1 MRNAEQDALSR
12 RQLELERDLIASGM
26 DPAEAETVAAEEVL
40 GLPAQRRARESM
52 GAARAAAPP
61 VSYGNAATLDN
72 LDGAATELVVEDILG
87 GALSRP
93 AVPQSERVFQDDPTM
108 GMAGQVAARE
118 KAAAENWAARG
129 QYYGDPDPAARGM
142 VSTYNPA
149 TGDTGYS
156 VAYPQPED
164 FPDGIPVGRPGVYGA
179 RPDLRRPVIDTAT
192 GQPIQGT
199 SKYEKSV
206 AMGPDGPVEVYAPS
220 NEFRRELGER
230 EDRMRT
236 RRLATRAG
244 YDPMTAAEMA
254 TSGEPQDLDR
264 LRAEGDAIRDM
275 ERDARRQALVRRR
288 MAQTN
293 PLEYMNRDDISD
305 WNRMVAADG
314 MLRRGYRGATPL
326 DVEQAAETAKALREQ
341 RLSFGEGFQPRSPQE
356 QEMIQQKIDAQKPVA
371 VRAQEQAARGQLNH
385 PDVLAYA
392 DDLVHQN
399 YSSRP
404 GVLGVSSR
412 FTDNEVGLAAER
424 LSQDLGIPVEQALPI
439 VRRIQ
444 ADRNRNSVASSIVA
458 SFYDQ

>member
-1 MRNAEQDALSR
+1 MRNAEQDAMGL

-26 DPAEAETVAAEEVL
+26 DPAEAEMVAAEEVL

-72 LDGAATELVVEDILG
+72 LDGITSELVVEDILG
-87 GALSRP
+87 GPRGRP
-93 AVPQSERVFQDDPTM
+93 SVPQSERVFQDDPTM

-118 KAAAENWAARG
+118 EEAAENWAARG
-129 QYYGDPDPAARGM
+129 QDYGDPDPAARGM

-149 TGDTGYS
+149 TGEAGYS
-156 VAYPQPED
+156 VAYPQKED
-164 FPDGIPVGRPGVYGA
+164 FPEGIPDGRPGVYGA

-199 SKYEKSV
+199 SKYEKTV
-206 AMGPDGPVEVYAPS
+206 VMGPEGPVEVYAPS

-230 EDRMRT
+230 AARMRT
-236 RRLATRAG
+236 RRLASRAG

-254 TSGEPQDLDR
+254 TSGEPQNLDR

-293 PLEYMNRDDISD
+293 PLEYMNRTDISD

-326 DVEQAAETAKALREQ
+326 DVQGAHNKQLTELGLRVAQGQGFQQLTPEQRQLVEIKAAEAERGVPAEERAAKYRDAPSVHPSEATMVDDYVSDLYSTPNSAIAFGGTSSSFTAKEQ
-341 RLSFGEGFQPRSPQE
+341 
-356 QEMIQQKIDAQKPVA
+356 QQTVDWLVNEKGYRPEK
-371 VRAQEQAARGQLNH
+371 ARQIV
-385 PDVLAYA
+385 D
-392 DDLVHQN
+392 
-399 YSSRP
+399 
-404 GVLGVSSR
+404 
-412 FTDNEVGLAAER
+412 
-424 LSQDLGIPVEQALPI
+424 GIA
-439 VRRIQ
+439 RK
-444 ADRNRNSVASSIVA
+444 RNSQSWFGNS
-458 SFYDQ
+458 Q